1 MTYNRKDLAVQVDIK
16 SIKGYTMREIGALEE
31 RIKRLEY
38 YTVLNALE
46 LETRALSIKDDTGTL
61 ERFKNGIFADPFND
75 FTIGN
80 KDDKEFRIAIQGS
93 KSIARP
99 LFEENIHS
107 FKYSPSYSSNIK
119 VSGHLAMLDY
129 DHEYYGGNKY
139 ATSYRNC
146 AEFFYKYNGSLTLY
160 PNFDNRTVA
169 TTTDAQMVTIDLTKG
184 FTDLIATGIAKNI
197 DTVTNGSTISG
208 STTSDWNG
216 GGSKTTNHWTETAT
230 KTITDI
236 AVTTGTANL
245 TQDVG
250 TYVTNVA
257 SLPYMRS
264 RLIACVARGMRPNT
278 RLYVYFDKLAVSV
291 MCAPAYVSPSYATN
305 NRIDSTKMQSLI
317 ANGKENEVLVQNGS
331 FGDPIISNAYGEAY
345 FIFSLPENT
354 FRGGDRT
361 MILTNVDSVAAESAV
376 ITRTEAVYTSSS
388 LSVTQNSLKFQIQQP
403 KFTPTNVS
411 TPVIVR
417 EWDTAT
423 YEEPP
428 SAYIPY
434 VPGDVGGFADGGWVA
449 SDSGNCGGDGGD
461 GGGGGGCGDDP
472 IAETFEIA
480 DLSSV
485 SQPGIYLTQIGV
497 FFKKKSPTLGIRCS
511 IMGTNLGQPDRNQI
525 LGSVE
530 LLPQYVSVSDDSSVE
545 TLFTFNNPVLLQADK
560 QYAFVLMPE
569 GSNPDYEVWYSEIGG
584 TDILT
589 GTDINKQPFN
599 GLMYISSN
607 NRGWSAVQSSDIK
620 FNMYRARFKYDTGT
634 LSLRND
640 TEDYLTLSAYLRA
653 NTSNPV
659 RVGDV
664 VYAANT
670 ANTRQTF
677 TDTSQYPFGIVEAVD
692 ELNGKLILEK
702 TNGLF
707 SNTTYPNLKIYRVS
721 QVGNVAQI
729 TLSNLVANC
738 TLGSIYDIQ
747 YHNIVPKFSVIEP
760 SGTSI
765 KMSYTGS
772 SNSYYN
778 YTKDNSSHIVKNESL
793 YEFSDYERILRSYSN
808 EVATNAANPNY
819 YINGTGTAEIILKT
833 SDPYLSPV
841 VDLNARTMNFVKN
854 IINTDLTNEHT
865 RYGNALN
872 KYVSKP
878 VVLSQEAEDILVYI
892 TGYRPYSTD
901 ILVYAKFLNRN
912 DTDSLES
919 KTWTLMNNNSL
930 GSYSSPQDREDYRE
944 YVYSMPI
951 SNNQLIAAT
960 SVPTAAFLDKE
971 SVDPLN
977 VLTYYDTREEF
988 YTGYNSFAIKI
999 VLTGSNPVNIPTMRD
1014 VRAIALMR

>member
-99 LFEENIHS
+99 LFEENIHP
-107 FKYSPSYSSNIK
+107 FKYSSTYSSNIK
-119 VSGHLAMLDY
+119 VTGHLAMLDY

-139 ATSYRNC
+139 ATNYRNC

-160 PNFDNRTVA
+160 PNFDNRSVSN
-169 TTTDAQMVTIDLTKG
+169 TTDAQMVTIDLTKG

-197 DTVTNGSTISG
+197 DTVTNGSTITG
-208 STTSDWNG
+208 STTTNWNG
-216 GGSKTTNHWTETAT
+216 GGSQTTNHWTETAT

-250 TYVTNVA
+250 SYVTNVA

-264 RLIACVARGMRPNT
+264 RLIACVVKGMRPNT
-278 RLYVYFDKLAVSV
+278 KLYVYFDKMAVSV
-291 MCAPAYVSPSYATN
+291 MCAPATVSPTYATGG
-305 NRIDSTKMQSLI
+305 RIDSTKMTPLI
-317 ANGKENEVLVQNGS
+317 INGKENEVLVQNGS
-331 FGDPIISNAYGEAY
+331 FGSGITTNSYGEAY

-361 MILTNVDSVAAESAV
+361 MIVTNVDNIAAENAV

-388 LSVTQNSLKFQIQQP
+388 LSITKNSLKFQIQQP
-403 KFTPTNVS
+403 KFTPTNIS

-417 EWDTAT
+417 EWDTTT
-423 YEEPP
+423 YKEAPDLGV
-428 SAYIPY
+428 YNN
-434 VPGDVGGFADGGWVA
+434 VGGWVA
-449 SDSGNCGGDGGD
+449 SDSGNCGGDGG

-472 IAETFEIA
+472 IAETFQIS

-485 SQPGIYLTQIGV
+485 AQPGIYLTKIGV
-497 FFKKKSPTLGIRCS
+497 YFKKKSATLGVRCS
-511 IMGTNLGQPDRNQI
+511 IMATNLGEPDRNQI
-525 LGSVE
+525 LGSVD
-530 LLPQYVSVSDDSSVE
+530 LLPQYVSTSDDSSAE
-545 TLFTFNNPVLLQADK
+545 TLFTFNSPVLLQSDK
-560 QYAFVLMPE
+560 QYAFVIMPE
-569 GSNPDYEVWYSEIGG
+569 GSNPDYEIWYSEIGN

-607 NRGWSAVQSSDIK
+607 NRGWSAIQSSDIK
-620 FNMYRARFKYDTGT
+620 FNMYRAKFKSDSGT
-634 LSLRND
+634 LSMRNEP
-640 TEDYLTLSAYLRA
+640 EDYLTLSALTRTTA
-653 NTSNPV
+653 SMPI
-659 RVGDV
+659 RIGDV

-670 ANTRQTF
+670 ANTLQIF
-677 TDTSQYPFGIVEAVD
+677 TDTTKYPFGIVENVD
-692 ELNGKLILEK
+692 ELNGKITLEK
-702 TNGLF
+702 TNGFF
-707 SNTTYPNLKIYRVS
+707 SNTLYPNIKIYRVS
-721 QVGNVAQI
+721 QVGNTSQVI
-729 TLSNLVANC
+729 TSNMIANC
-738 TLGSIYDIQ
+738 TVGSVDDIQ
-747 YHNIVPKFSVIEP
+747 YHSIVPKFNIIEP
-760 SGTSI
+760 SGTSV
-765 KMSYTGS
+765 KMSYAGT
-772 SNSYYN
+772 SNSYFN
-778 YTKDNSSHIVKNESL
+778 YTKDTDSQTVKNESL
-793 YEFSDYERILRSYSN
+793 YEFSDYERIHRSYSN
-808 EVATNAANPNY
+808 EVATNTSNPNY
-819 YINGTGTAEIILKT
+819 YINGTSTTDIILKT
-833 SDPYLSPV
+833 SNQYLSPV
-841 VDLNARTMNFVKN
+841 VDLGSRTLNFIKN
-854 IINTDLTNEHT
+854 VINVDLTNEET

-872 KYVSKP
+872 KYISKP
-878 VVLSQEAEDILVYI
+878 IVLSQEAEDILVYI

-901 ILVYAKFLNRN
+901 ILVYAKFLNKN

-919 KTWTLMNNNSL
+919 KTWTLMNNNNL
-930 GSYSSPQDREDYRE
+930 GSYGSPQDKEDYRE

-951 SNNQLIAAT
+951 SNSVLIAQS
-960 SVPTAAFLDKE
+960 SVPTSAFLDQE
-971 SVDPLN
+971 SIDPLN

-999 VLTGSNPVNIPTMRD
+999 VLTGSNPVKIPTMRD